1 MTDHAPRATA
11 DADDRAPDELFDSPL
26 DDAPPPHPLA
36 TLVGGFLMGS
46 ADIVPG
52 VSGGTIALVIGIY
65 ERLVGQVRTGASA
78 LGRLA
83 RGDLRSAVAEARM
96 VQWRFVLPLGIGIL
110 AAIGLLSSGLEHL
123 LEEQPVVLSGLF
135 LGLVAGSVVV
145 AFREFEGAVGPPQWT
160 TIAVTAVAVFLLLGL
175 RSGRVDD
182 PSLAIFFAGGAVAV
196 CAMILP
202 GISGSFI
209 LLLLGLYD
217 AVIGAVSG
225 RDLAVV
231 AVVGIGAVLG
241 LALFSTLLHWLL
253 ANHHD
258 LVLAALVGLMA
269 GSLRV
274 LWPWPAGEDGV
285 GDTALG
291 APGEQVLPTI
301 GLAVVGFVVVI
312 GVARLG
318 DRFTRS

>member
-1 MTDHAPRATA
+1 MTDHAPRTTA
-11 DADDRAPDELFDSPL
+11 DADDQASNELFDSPL

-78 LGRLA
+78 LGRVA
-83 RGDLRSAVAEARM
+83 RGDLRSAMAEARM

-135 LGLVAGSVVV
+135 LGLVTGSVVV
-145 AFREFEGAVGPPQWT
+145 AFREFEGTVGPPQWA
-160 TIAVTAVAVFLLLGL
+160 TIGATAVAVFLLLGL

-182 PSLAIFFAGGAVAV
+182 PSLAIFFVGGAVAV

>member
-1 MTDHAPRATA
+1 MTDPTPAATA
-11 DADDRAPDELFDSPL
+11 AEHGEVFDSPL

-36 TLVGGFLMGS
+36 TLVGGLLMGS

-65 ERLVGQVRTGASA
+65 ERLVAQVRTGASV
-78 LGRLA
+78 LA
-83 RGDLRSAVAEARM
+83 STVRGDVRTAVGDVRM
-96 VQWRFVLPLGIGIL
+96 IQWRFILPLGIGIL
-110 AAIGLLSSGLEHL
+110 AAIGLLSSALEHL

-145 AFREFEGAVGPPQWT
+145 AFREFEEPVGGREVA
-160 TIAVTAVAVFLLLGL
+160 IMAVTAVAVFALLGL
-175 RSGRVDD
+175 RGGRIDD
-182 PSLAIFFAGGAVAV
+182 PSLLVFFGGGAVAI

-225 RDLAVV
+225 LDLAVV
-231 AVVGIGAVLG
+231 AVVGLGAVLG

-253 ANHHD
+253 ANHHA
-258 LVLAALVGLMA
+258 LVLATLIGLMA

-274 LWPWPAGEDGV
+274 LWPWPAGPDGV
-285 GDTALG
+285 GDTRLG
-291 APGEQVLPTI
+291 APGDQLLPTI
-301 GLAVVGFVVVI
+301 GLAVVGFLLVLVI
-312 GVARLG
+312 ARLG